1 MTSAAFDG
9 LIAQLEVAVH
19 GGSPARCAQ
28 ILRQVTQLFR
38 LNAARLEQQLIDLFD
53 HILVRLIK
61 RVETKALAELSA
73 TLSELTQAPKE
84 AVRCLA
90 CHEDGIVAT
99 TILLRSESLSESDL
113 VEFANHLGQQHLLAI
128 SGRKIISEAITDA
141 LLRRGDITVCQAL
154 ARNVGARFSD
164 QGCLKLAVAAERDG
178 AIADALAVRPPMPVK
193 ILHDLVAGAT
203 KAVQTVPRKAGP
215 PRTFGKI
222 LRVIES
228 ASGGVNT
235 ETINPTDYSESK
247 ARIFALSQAGKLG
260 DSTVNRFAVHGPRMD
275 LVAALS
281 LLADAPIEII
291 EPLFNE
297 VDCSGLVV
305 ACRASRLNWQTT
317 LAVINSRTLGKK
329 PSQQQLEHSKEIF
342 EALLLSVAQRTI
354 RFGSVRDVAKPNTTS
369 NALSAKRTI

>member
-28 ILRQVTQLFR
+28 ILRQVTQLFL

-99 TILLRSESLSESDL
+99 AILLRSESLSESDL

-203 KAVQTVPRKAGP
+203 KAVQAVPRKAGP

-222 LRVIES
+222 LRVI
-228 ASGGVNT
+228 SGGVNT

-247 ARIFALSQAGKLG
+247 ARIVALSQAGKLG
-260 DSTVNRFAVHGPRMD
+260 DSTVNRFAVHGQRMD

-281 LLADAPIEII
+281 TLADAPIEII

-317 LAVINSRTLGKK
+317 LAVINSRTLAKK

-342 EALLLSVAQRTI
+342 ESLLLSTAQRTI
-354 RFGSVRDVAKPNTTS
+354 RFGCVRDVAKPNTTG
-369 NALSAKRTI
+369 NALSAKRTN